1 MEQFDRFT
9 LLTKD
14 QFSLIQN
21 MTVMIVGLGGVGSYA
36 VEALC
41 RSGVSHLILVDH
53 DQVDITN
60 LNRQLMTLHS
70 NIGDFKVDVWKDR
83 ICDINPNCQVDG
95 MKWFLTEKTLLEQNL
110 PHIDYIIDACDT
122 VDAKIALIA
131 YAKKHHIKLISS
143 MGTGNKLDPTKL
155 MITTLAKTEHDP
167 LARVMRKKVRE
178 RGFSLDIPVVCS
190 KELSISTGSHTIGST
205 AFVPSVAGLY
215 CASYVVND
223 RLKSGDKNEEN

>member
-9 LLTKD
+9 LLIQD
-14 QFSLIQN
+14 HFPLIQN
-21 MTVMIVGLGGVGSYA
+21 MTVMVVGLGGVGSYA

-53 DQVDITN
+53 DRVDVTN
-60 LNRQLMTLHS
+60 LNRQLMSLHS
-70 NIGDFKVDVWKDR
+70 NIGKFKVDVWKDR
-83 ICDINPNCQVDG
+83 IRQINPNCQVDG
-95 MKWFLTEKTLLEQNL
+95 LKWFLTEQTLLEQNL

-122 VDAKIALIA
+122 VMAKIALIV
-131 YAKKHHIKLISS
+131 YAKQHHIKLISS

-155 MITTLAKTEHDP
+155 MITTLAKTENDP

-178 RGFSLDIPVVCS
+178 RGLPLDIPVVCS
-190 KELSISTGSHTIGST
+190 KELSISTGSQTIGST